1 MNEEWLPLCDEE
13 GNISGKELRSV
24 CHNGKSM
31 LLHPVVHLH
40 VFNPG
45 GDLFLQKRAMH
56 KDVQPGRWDTAVGGH
71 ADPGENIEEALLRE
85 AFEELGL
92 KDFGYELLSK
102 YTWESD
108 VERELVHSF
117 KCTISS
123 QPVIDPS
130 EVDEGRFWT
139 LKELVSGIDKGIFT
153 PNLQY
158 ELKEILR
165 IT

>member
-40 VFNPG
+40 VFN
-45 GDLFLQKRAMH
+45 GDGALFLQKRAMH

-71 ADPGENIEEALLRE
+71 VDPGESIEEALLRE
-85 AFEELGL
+85 SSEELGL
-92 KDFGYELLSK
+92 EGFGYELLRK

-117 KCTISS
+117 KCTIAS
-123 QPVIDPS
+123 QPVIDTS

-139 LKELVSGIDKGIFT
+139 VNEIKKSIDKEIFT

-165 IT
+165 II

>member
-1 MNEEWLPLCDEE
+1 MKEEWLPLCDEE
-13 GNISGKELRSV
+13 GNISGKALRSE

-40 VFNPG
+40 VFNPDG
-45 GDLFLQKRAMH
+45 ELFLQKRAMH
-56 KDVQPGRWDTAVGGH
+56 KDVQPGMWDTAVGGH
-71 ADPGENIEEALLRE
+71 VDPGEIIEEALLRE

-92 KDFGYELLSK
+92 RGFDYQLLRK

-108 VERELVHSF
+108 VERELVHSY
-117 KCTISS
+117 KSTIAS

-130 EVDEGRFWT
+130 EVDEGRFWP
-139 LKELVSGIDKGIFT
+139 LEEIKSSINKGIFT

-158 ELKEILR
+158 ELKEVLKLI
-165 IT
+165 